1 MHNEKSP
8 AVQSLLKAPLISTV
22 NISKSAHDGINII
35 SPPKTVNLLY
45 NKIEDNLGTGVSIAM
60 LSGEVRE
67 GDTSSFKPL
76 KEAPVPY
83 HTFGMIDICDPHKEI
98 IIEERVLV
106 YYKYDNN
113 PVDCVK
119 IFASV
124 YDVKPIGF
132 RLLQY
137 NFVNSSGEPWIPDQL
152 SLYDGDIYNYTTQ
165 PMVNIKVDEDH
176 LEEKLWKTTKTNAM
190 SIKFHATGARKTL
203 GFIAEVVTL
212 PVPFVNVD
220 RYVMHNISFSVLDN
234 NRRGALKYVSAGE
247 MNPILTM
254 ARNQFTDNC
263 EDLYGNFTSCQS
275 AIFVDIQNTRDLFF
289 HNNFV
294 SKNLGGLFIRSGSS
308 GTATSMQGVL
318 HNNVFTENTK
328 KVVVHMEGRDNSP
341 YQHLRMY
348 NNYMTRNNVSHEA
361 VLKMDKVVCNASHNT
376 FFNNRGKVIM
386 EVGGFDNVRLPIYQ
400 SFTHNGFH
408 NNFAYGLHCDRT
420 TLRRCQW
427 GSRTTVLAGS
437 AGQEYVD
444 NIFYNLENDY
454 ELVTLNRSAYDVW
467 KTPINAKYNWWGFNE
482 TYAVAGRIK
491 DLHDKDGLLEVDFTP
506 FHMNNRTLMSGKC
519 HPGWTLVG
527 NTCFM
532 YHGAPMSFTEAK
544 EFCAKDNASMP
555 YLMDRYYEIHRFLE
569 TQQADW
575 RYYDMAW
582 VQHLDSP
589 SNQCTAFVDA
599 GVDTVSCD
607 FLLPTL
613 CELDP
618 HVNPGFSLHHLEDY
632 VTIAALC
639 TAIGLVLLVTM
650 VCVCWCT
657 KNRTRKKERFERR
670 NSIRLSKSSLG
681 SRSLA
686 SMQSAGFSDINY
698 RRRMVSQSNSRA
710 PSIVTSNPYGDYYG
724 DTMEK
729 RALQEASAQLQPY
742 NVYNPGSQNVLGS
755 HVSPGSQNFADLHD
769 VHYAPGGSN
778 VAATVHI
785 PPTNYEGFENRAYR
799 PETRQSQLPQEDS
812 QASLW
817 QNGGEAL
824 PGYASNST
832 LANNR
837 TGDSVLDFKRD
848 MAEQMA
854 RQDGDST
861 GASDTQTGSTGTTDQ
876 EYQAMDQEY
885 QTMDRPESNYGHS
898 TFRPPSGNYGPQGG
912 TLQLHQAQDTI
923 PGVPGYAKP
932 FAQPVGANIGTGQ
945 RSAPQQP
952 VHRPFD
958 APPGPPQSRPR
969 SVHSSRQNILD
980 LPPAP
985 QETSFDYEP
994 SSLPPAPNPSSRP
1007 TETNFDEEPAGGQA
1021 RIQRTKSV
1029 GEILETNLDDEGD
1042 SAPILASQ
1050 SNGHSRSMQLLSS
1063 AKLSMNAS
1071 LLETDM

>member
-1 MHNEKSP
+1 M
-8 AVQSLLKAPLISTV
+8 ATV
-22 NISKSAHDGINII
+22 NISKSAYDGINII

-45 NKIEDNLGTGVSIAM
+45 NKIEDNLGVGISVAH
-60 LSGEVRE
+60 LSGEIRQ
-67 GDTSSFKPL
+67 GDNSAFKPL

-83 HTFGMIDICDPHKEI
+83 NTFGMIDMCDPHKEI

-137 NFVNSSGEPWIPDQL
+137 NFVNSSGEPWMPDQL
-152 SLYDGDIYNYTTQ
+152 TLFDGDIYNYTTQ
-165 PMVNIKVDEDH
+165 PMAVIKVDDKN
-176 LEEKLWKTTKTNAM
+176 LEQKLWKTSKTNAM
-190 SIKFHATGARKTL
+190 SIKFHATGARNTL

-212 PVPFVNVD
+212 PVPFVNMD
-220 RYVMHNISFSVLDN
+220 RYVMHNVSFSVFDN
-234 NRRGALKYVSAGE
+234 NRRGAIKYTSAGE

-254 ARNQFTDNC
+254 ARNQFTGNC
-263 EDLYGNFTSCQS
+263 QDLYGNFSSCQS
-275 AIFVDIQNTRDLFF
+275 AIFIDVQNTRDVFF

-294 SKNLGGLFIRSGSS
+294 SKNIGGLFIRCGSS
-308 GTATSMQGVL
+308 GSATSMKGVL
-318 HNNVFTENTK
+318 HNNVFSENTK
-328 KVVVHMEGRDNSP
+328 RVVLHVEGRDTSP

-348 NNYMTRNNVSHEA
+348 RNYMTRNNVSHEA
-361 VLKMDKVVCNASHNT
+361 VLKMEQVVVNATFNT
-376 FFNNRGKVIM
+376 FFNNHGKVIM
-386 EVGGFDNVRLPIYQ
+386 EIGGFDNVRLPIYQ

-420 TLRRCQW
+420 TLTRCQW
-427 GSRTTVLAGS
+427 GSRATVVAGS

-454 ELVTLNRSAYDVW
+454 ELVTLNRSEYDVW
-467 KTPINAKYNWWGFNE
+467 KTPINAKYNYWGYNE

-491 DLHDKDGLLEVDFTP
+491 DLHDLDGLLEVDFTP
-506 FHMNNRTLMSGKC
+506 FQMNNRTLMSGKC

-527 NTCFM
+527 DTCFM
-532 YHGAPMSFTEAK
+532 YHGAPMSFNEAK
-544 EFCAKDNASMP
+544 AFCGRDNASMP
-555 YLMDRYYEIHRFLE
+555 YLMDRYYEIHQFLE

-589 SNQCTAFVDA
+589 ADECTAFVDS
-599 GVDTVSCD
+599 GVDSVSCD

-618 HVNPGFSLHHLEDY
+618 HVSPGFSLHHLEDY

-639 TAIGLVLLVTM
+639 TAIGLILLVTLICLM
-650 VCVCWCT
+650 WCS

-698 RRRMVSQSNSRA
+698 RRRIINSQANSRQ
-710 PSIVTSNPYGDYYG
+710 PSIVGTNPYGDYNPYG

-729 RALQEASAQLQPY
+729 HALRDPVAQPY
-742 NVYNPGSQNVLGS
+742 DMYNTGQMAKTTTLGS
-755 HVSPGSQNFADLHD
+755 HLSPGSQNFAEMHD
-769 VHYAPGGSN
+769 VHYVQGGN
-778 VAATVHI
+778 NIAATVHI

-799 PETRQSQLPQEDS
+799 PETRQSQLAPEDS

-817 QNGGEAL
+817 QSGGEPP
-824 PGYASNST
+824 PGYSSNIGIG
-832 LANNR
+832 NN
-837 TGDSVLDFKRD
+837 TTADSVLDFKRD

-861 GASDTQTGSTGTTDQ
+861 GASDTHTGSTGTTDQ

-885 QTMDRPESNYGHS
+885 QTMDRPESNYGTS
-898 TFRPPSGNYGPQGG
+898 TFRPPSEHYGPQGG
-912 TLQLHQAQDTI
+912 TLQLHQTQNTI
-923 PGVPGYAKP
+923 PGVPGYARP
-932 FAQPVGANIGTGQ
+932 FAPPVSSSSNTNQRPVSAHQP
-945 RSAPQQP
+945 
-952 VHRPFD
+952 HRPYN
-958 APPGPPQSRPR
+958 APPQPPQSRPR
-969 SVHSSRQNILD
+969 SAYSGSRQNMEV
-980 LPPAP
+980 PPVP

-994 SSLPPAPNPSSRP
+994 SSLPPPPNPASRVL
-1007 TETNFDEEPAGGQA
+1007 ETNFEQEPPSGQA
-1021 RIQRTKSV
+1021 RMLRTKSM

-1042 SAPILASQ
+1042 STPILAKQ
-1050 SNGHSRSMQLLSS
+1050 STGHSRSMQLLNSG
-1063 AKLSMNAS
+1063 KLSMNAS